1 MPRMRGHPAYV
12 LGILA
17 ALAAACAGA
26 STEPKQATDEY
37 GVPSSRQSQEEDSDD
52 VDQPKPT
59 KPAARTEGDEDAD
72 QKAPKGGE
80 PEFKDGMSV
89 RQAMDA
95 VPQGMERVN
104 IEEEILSQPLAD
116 PKTYEP
122 CKLRPGMHFK
132 LKVAIWNGRAVGI
145 DITAPD
151 QKLGECIRQQIQN
164 LEWRKK
170 VKSLNTVEYQM

>member
-1 MPRMRGHPAYV
+1 MPRMRGYRICL
-12 LGILA
+12 LGVFA
-17 ALAAACAGA
+17 ALAVACAGA
-26 STEPKQATDEY
+26 QPKQGTDEY
-37 GVPSSRQSQEEDSDD
+37 GVPTASKGSADENYDE
-52 VDQPKPT
+52 VDQPKP
-59 KPAARTEGDEDAD
+59 KPRGTSNEEGEK
-72 QKAPKGGE
+72 KASPGE
-80 PEFKDGMSV
+80 PEFKEGMTV
-89 RQAMDA
+89 LQAMDA

-104 IEEEILSQPLAD
+104 IAEEILSQPLAD

-145 DITAPD
+145 DVTAPD
-151 QKLGECIRQQIQN
+151 QKLAGCIREQIQK